1 MSRFNL
7 IGGVAVAALL
17 CMTSASAAM
26 AGAPGGDFPPNAEP
40 GKCYEKVLIPPSYES
55 YTEQIIDIPGRVETR
70 VIPAVY
76 GEELRQVLVRE
87 ERVEY
92 ITVPATYRTVT
103 ETVVLKA
110 ASVRTETVAAV
121 YETITERVM
130 VREAHYEWRR
140 GVPPHER
147 PSEPGKTKVLATG
160 EVLCLVEV
168 PAEYSMVTR
177 QVLRTPERTVE
188 IQIPAETQLVT
199 RQVIDQEA
207 RVEKRV
213 IPAEYRSVKV
223 RVVITAE
230 HIETYTIQP
239 VYKTVTKQ
247 RMVTDTQ
254 FQWRQIV
261 CNYGD
266 DAAPPPPPRYSPPPP
281 PRYDPP
287 ARPTSYNTPSQP
299 MPYGGSRSSASVQ
312 ISPQLVR
319 DMQSALGMRGYYSGP
334 RNGVMSSQTQNALTH
349 FQTDRRLD
357 TGRVTNETLLA
368 LGVPIP

>member
-1 MSRFNL
+1 MFRSKL
-7 IGGVAVAALL
+7 AGGAAVATVLGFL
-17 CMTSASAAM
+17 SVSAAP
-26 AGAPGGDFPPNAEP
+26 AVASAPGGDFPPNAEP

-55 YTEQIIDIPGRVETR
+55 YTEQIIDIPGRTETR

-76 GEELRQVLVRE
+76 GEEVRQVLVRE

-110 ASVRTETVAAV
+110 ATVRTETVAAV
-121 YETITERVM
+121 YETITERVL
-130 VREAHYEWRR
+130 VKEAHYEWRR
-140 GVPPHER
+140 GVPAHER
-147 PSEPGKTKVLATG
+147 PTEPGKTKVLATG

-177 QVLRTPERTVE
+177 QILKSPARTVE
-188 IQIPAETQLVT
+188 IQVPAETQVVT
-199 RQVIDQEA
+199 RQVIDQDA

-213 IPAEYRSVKV
+213 IPAEYRSVRV

-230 HIETYTIQP
+230 HIETYTVQP

-247 RMVTDTQ
+247 RMVTDTT
-254 FQWRQIV
+254 FQWRQIT
-261 CNYGD
+261 CNYD
-266 DAAPPPPPRYSPPPP
+266 QAPPPPRYSPPPAP

-287 ARPTSYNTPSQP
+287 TRPTTYNTPQQP
-299 MPYGGSRSSASVQ
+299 MPYGAASSSASIQV
-312 ISPQLVR
+312 SPRLVR

-334 RNGVMSSQTQNALTH
+334 RNGVMSSQTQNALTR
-349 FQTDRRLD
+349 FQIDRKLD
-357 TGRVTNETLLA
+357 TGRVTSETLLA

>member
-1 MSRFNL
+1 
-7 IGGVAVAALL
+7 
-17 CMTSASAAM
+17 M
-26 AGAPGGDFPPNAEP
+26 AGAPGGDFPPNAQP
-40 GKCYEKVLIPPSYES
+40 GKCYEKVLIPPAYES
-55 YTEQIIDIPGRVETR
+55 YTEQIVDVPGRVETR

-76 GEELRQVLVRE
+76 GEEMRQVLVRE

-103 ETVVLKA
+103 ETIVLKA
-110 ASVRTETVAAV
+110 ASVRTETVPAV
-121 YETITERVM
+121 YETITERVL

-147 PSEPGKTKVLATG
+147 PTEPGKTKVLATG

-168 PAEYSMVTR
+168 PAEYSNVTR

-188 IQIPAETQLVT
+188 IQIPAETQVVT

-213 IPAEYRSVKV
+213 IPAEYRSVKT

-230 HIETYTIQP
+230 HIETYTIAP

-247 RMVTDTQ
+247 RMVSDTTFRWQ
-254 FQWRQIV
+254 EIS
-261 CNYGD
+261 CNYDTG
-266 DAAPPPPPRYSPPPP
+266 APAPPPPRYSPPPP

-287 ARPTSYNTPSQP
+287 ARPTSYDTPRQP
-299 MPYGGSRSSASVQ
+299 MPYGGAAQSDYVEV
-312 ISPQLVR
+312 SPRLVR

-334 RNGVMSSQTQNALTH
+334 RNGVMSSQTQNALTR
-349 FQTDRRLD
+349 FQRDRNLD
-357 TGRVTNETLLA
+357 TGRVTTQTLLA